1 MAAITIGSKP
11 VQRQHTTTA
20 QTKLYLQPGSS
31 CHHLKIPLDQSLLSS
46 LRHMICNT
54 TAKMYAGM
62 VLDHVDLATAA
73 LVEFHWFK
81 GTALLGHL
89 PSIPLPG

>member
-1 MAAITIGSKP
+1 MGISIGSRS
-11 VQRQHTTTA
+11 VQRQHTATA

-31 CHHLKIPLDQSLLSS
+31 CHDLKFPFGPELLSS
-46 LRHMICNT
+46 VM

-62 VLDHVDLATAA
+62 VLDHVDLAAAA

-81 GTALLGHL
+81 GTALLGRL